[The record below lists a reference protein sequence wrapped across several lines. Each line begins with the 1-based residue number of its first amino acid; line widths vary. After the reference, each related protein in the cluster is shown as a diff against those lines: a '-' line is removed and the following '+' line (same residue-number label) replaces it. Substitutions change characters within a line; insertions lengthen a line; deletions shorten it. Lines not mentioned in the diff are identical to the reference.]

1 MKLKKLILKNYGV
14 IFIIFQILLCST
26 PNFILSQSTANFQ
39 LVESVPLETSLG
51 SEKTA
56 RTLEVWLHMI
66 DSAQNS
72 IDMEIFYL
80 SHQPGKALERVIQ
93 SLQQAANRNVAIRII
108 ADARMAG
115 TYPEMLDSLNL
126 HPNITV
132 RRTAFFNKNGG
143 VMHAKY
149 FLVDDEQLFLGSQ
162 NMDWRALAHI
172 HELGVRIRNSRLVRN
187 LKAIFE
193 LDWQLAE
200 SENVQVVPELPIIP
214 ETELVN
220 REHPIIL
227 SHNSADT
234 LWLYPTAS
242 YPEVTPT
249 GISHDEVEIVSL
261 IESAQERLEIQLLSY
276 KPGSRGHFYET
287 LDNTLRKA
295 AARGVQVRM
304 IVSNWNTR
312 KYDIPHL
319 KSLQLLPNIDIR
331 ISTIPEYSGGFV
343 SHARVEHCKFMVVDS
358 RMLWLGT
365 SNWSWSYFHNSRN
378 LGLIIHS
385 KEINETVH
393 ELFWKSWTS
402 PYCETVD
409 ICRDY
414 VPPRISDEEN

>member
-1 MKLKKLILKNYGV
+1 MKLKKEIFRSFTIILFISLLIIYSFPESL
-14 IFIIFQILLCST
+14 
-26 PNFILSQSTANFQ
+26 LSQTEVDFQ

-51 SEKTA
+51 SDKTA
-56 RTLEVWLHMI
+56 RTLEIWLHMI

-80 SHQPGKALERVIQ
+80 SYQAGKALEKVIH
-93 SLQQAANRNVAIRII
+93 SLQRAANRKVAIRII

-132 RRTAFFNKNGG
+132 RRIAFFNKNGG

-162 NMDWRALAHI
+162 NMDWRALVHI
-172 HELGVRIRNSRLVRN
+172 HELGVRIRSSRLVRN

-193 LDWQLAE
+193 LDWQMAE
-200 SENVQVVPELPIIP
+200 SEKLQVIPELPIIP

-220 REHPIIL
+220 RDQPIIL
-227 SHNSADT
+227 SKNPTDT
-234 LWLYPTAS
+234 VWIYPTAS
-242 YPEVTPT
+242 YPEVTPA
-249 GISHDEVEIVSL
+249 GISHDETEIVRL

-276 KPGSRGHFYET
+276 KPGSRNHFYET
-287 LDNTLRKA
+287 LDNSLRKA

-319 KSLQLLPNIDIR
+319 KSLQLLSNIEIR
-331 ISTIPEYSGGFV
+331 ISTMPEYSAGFIPY
-343 SHARVEHCKFMVVDS
+343 ARVEHCKFMVVDS
-358 RMLWLGT
+358 RLLWLGT

-378 LGLIIHS
+378 LGMVIHS
-385 KEINETVH
+385 KGVNQTVH
-393 ELFWKSWTS
+393 EIFWKSWIS

-414 VPPRISDEEN
+414 VPPRISGKEN